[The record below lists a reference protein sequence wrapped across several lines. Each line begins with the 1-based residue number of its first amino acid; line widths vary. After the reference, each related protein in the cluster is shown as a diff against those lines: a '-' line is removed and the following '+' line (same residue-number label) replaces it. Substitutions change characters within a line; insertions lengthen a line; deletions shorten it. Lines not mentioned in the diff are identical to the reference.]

1 MNVLRCFRIA
11 EIVVFIQLLIGA
23 IGVYIAWRSHKLAE
37 RNQRSVVSNPSYP
50 TTSGSGYCS
59 VSTGGSTPPPVPT
72 LHARTF
78 HTVHRILSSTNPTP
92 AYPITAQLCT
102 ALFIVDGLGAEAE
115 TSSAQQAQA
124 QASGTYGSSSGSSS
138 SSPPTPQ
145 SIIANR
151 GYVSED
157 QELGFLVS
165 ALNIYYLYAYNLYW
179 TSTPI
184 ANNPF
189 TNNQC
194 LYLLQQQNNQQQYE
208 KLSMDIEAYASLAVK
223 AQKPTDVIYALVMT
237 YFITRV
243 RIIQI
248 QNATLDLSASAVY
261 NPSTDTITFQPQ
273 FITIVSPQ
281 LGPRTK
287 ALIGTGTC
295 SPAQLASTMLQAGE
309 HNPTFTNISTGK
321 QNYTFICGSAS

>member
-1 MNVLRCFRIA
+1 MA

-59 VSTGGSTPPPVPT
+59 VSTSESNSPPIPT

-78 HTVHRILSSTNPTP
+78 HAVHRILSSTNPTP

-102 ALFIVDGLGAEAE
+102 ALFIVDALGSEAE
-115 TSSAQQAQA
+115 TSSAQQAQAQA
-124 QASGTYGSSSGSSS
+124 QASGTYGSSSGSASP
-138 SSPPTPQ
+138 SPPTHQ

-165 ALNIYYLYAYNLYW
+165 ALNTYYLYAYNLYW
-179 TSTPI
+179 TGTAI

-223 AQKPTDVIYALVMT
+223 VQKPTDVIYALVMT

-243 RIIQI
+243 RIIQV
-248 QNATLDLSASAVY
+248 QNETLDLSASAVY

-281 LGPRTK
+281 LGPLTK
-287 ALIGTGTC
+287 ALISTGTC

-321 QNYTFICGSAS
+321 QSYTFICGSAS